1 MNNSILRTVVL
12 LVALMLTAIVAP
24 AQDLGAVRARMAQR
38 LPQIDAL
45 KAAGAIGED
54 NKGYVAVREAKDNA
68 SQVVS
73 AENADRRVVYDS
85 IAKQTGSSA
94 EVVGRQRAQRIA
106 AQSAPG
112 VWLQREDGNWYRK

>member
-1 MNNSILRTVVL
+1 MNHSLLRVAVMI
-12 LVALMLTAIVAP
+12 VALVFTAAMVP
-24 AQDLGAVRARMAQR
+24 AQDLGAVRARMAER

-68 SQVVS
+68 AQAVS
-73 AENADRRVVYDS
+73 AENADRRAVYDS

-94 EVVGRQRAQRIA
+94 DVVGRQRAQRIA
-106 AQSAPG
+106 AQSAAG

>member
-1 MNNSILRTVVL
+1 MNNSILRTVFV
-12 LVALMLTAIVAP
+12 LVALVFTAMVAP
-24 AQDLGAVRARMAQR
+24 AQDLGGVRARMAER

-54 NKGYVAVREAKDNA
+54 NKGYVAVRESKDNA

-73 AENADRRVVYDS
+73 AENADRRVVYES
-85 IAKQTGSSA
+85 IAKQTGTSA
-94 EVVGRQRAQRIA
+94 DVVGRQRAHRIA